1 MTKQTTETPK
11 VIKLTDE
18 WGDPLINGDG
28 NLLVPKEIQV
38 GATIK
43 FATNRDDG
51 TRVTSTRFVTG
62 GTSTRL
68 SIKDYTGKP
77 DGTLNVIQCN
87 RECLTC
93 WEDNEDELH
102 NEDNCA
108 GAVTFDGLE
117 YINNMGVNFGQALDI
132 EVTNPNR

>member
-18 WGDPLINGDG
+18 WGDPLIDGDG
-28 NLLVPKEIQV
+28 NLLVPKEIKV

-43 FATNRDDG
+43 FDTFRNDG
-51 TRVTSTRFVTG
+51 TRVTSTRFITG
-62 GTSTRL
+62 GNSTRL
-68 SIKDYTGKP
+68 TIKDYTGKP

-87 RECLTC
+87 RECFTC
-93 WEDNEDELH
+93 WEETDDELH
-102 NEDNCA
+102 SEENCT

-117 YINNMGVNFGQALDI
+117 YINGQDMNFGQALNI
-132 EVTNPNR
+132 TVTNP

>member
-1 MTKQTTETPK
+1 MTKQTTETPN

-18 WGDPLINGDG
+18 WGDTLINGDG

-38 GATIK
+38 GATVK
-43 FATNRDDG
+43 FATIRDDG
-51 TRVTSTRFVTG
+51 TLVTSTRFVTG
-62 GTSTRL
+62 GTSSRL
-68 SIKDYTGKP
+68 TIKDYTGKP
-77 DGTLNVIQCN
+77 DGTLNVTQCN

-102 NEDNCA
+102 NEDNCT

-117 YINNMGVNFGQALDI
+117 YINGQGVSFGQVLSI
-132 EVTNPNR
+132 EVTSPN

>member
-102 NEDNCA
+102 NKDNCA

-117 YINNMGVNFGQALDI
+117 YINNRGVSFGWALDI
-132 EVTNPNR
+132 EVTNPTR